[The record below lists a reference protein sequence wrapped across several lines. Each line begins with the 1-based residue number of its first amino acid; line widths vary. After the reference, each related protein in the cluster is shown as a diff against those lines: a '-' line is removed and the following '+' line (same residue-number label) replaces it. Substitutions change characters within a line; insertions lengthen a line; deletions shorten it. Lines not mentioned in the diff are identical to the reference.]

1 MGDIAAMQSIDRV
14 MERHGD
20 ELVEETLAAHRPFLD
35 ALGVVPE
42 RATGLLVNELTELVV
57 DLVALDQQGRAIE
70 RDGVALSIPLR
81 HYDIAELAERFPD
94 CDVGW

>member
-1 MGDIAAMQSIDRV
+1 MGDIAAMHSIDRV

-35 ALGVVPE
+35 AVGIAPE
-42 RATGLLVNELTELVV
+42 RVTGLLVNELTELVV
-57 DLVALDQQGRAIE
+57 DLVALNQEGRAIE
-70 RDGVALSIPLR
+70 KDGAALSISLS